1 VNNLQQSTLEREIE
15 LTLDI
20 KKVRRLKL
28 KATEKYERIAFGR
41 LEYILTAWRDE
52 IKKWHTE

>member
-1 VNNLQQSTLEREIE
+1 MNEQSTYEREIE

-28 KATEKYERIAFGR
+28 KATEKYERIALGR

-52 IKKWHTE
+52 YTKWHTE

>member
-1 VNNLQQSTLEREIE
+1 MNDQQQSTLEREIE

-28 KATEKYERIAFGR
+28 KATEKYERIALGR

-52 IKKWHTE
+52 YTKWHTE

>member
-1 VNNLQQSTLEREIE
+1 MSEQSTLEREIE

-20 KKVRRLKL
+20 KKVRRLKI
-28 KATEKYERIAFGR
+28 KATEKYERIAYGR